1 MTSAWDELLLGM
13 IAVFKSCYSIGK
25 SILTIDKKS
34 VEGGPDSIL
43 DICKENDFKQLVL
56 VEDTMTGFMKA
67 NECCKANGIQLIF
80 GLRLTCRNQVSVS
93 KNTSDHKI
101 ICFAK
106 NDNGCK
112 LLNKIF
118 SFCNTDGEGAVDFDF
133 LNSIWTDDLSLV
145 IPFYD
150 SFIYNNATTLS
161 NCIPDFSKIQPS
173 FFIERNGLPFDSM
186 VETLVWKYT
195 KRSEKYPV
203 YLSKSIYY
211 KNRQDYKAL
220 QAYKIICNRTFGR
233 VASLS
238 SPNLN
243 HFGSNE
249 FCLESYK
256 EKSPSQ

>member
-1 MTSAWDELLLGM
+1 M
-13 IAVFKSCYSIGK
+13 IPVFKSCYSIGK
-25 SILTIDKKS
+25 SILTIDKQS
-34 VEGGPDSIL
+34 TDGGPDSIV
-43 DICKENDFKQLVL
+43 DICKENAYEKLVL

-67 NECCKANGIQLIF
+67 NEACKENNLQLIF
-80 GLRLTCRNQVSVS
+80 GLRLTCCNNVSADTNS
-93 KNTSDHKI
+93 SDHKI

-112 LLNKIF
+112 LLNKFF
-118 SFCNTDGEGAVDFDF
+118 SFANAENDGAVDFDY
-133 LNSIWTDDLSLV
+133 LNKSWTDDLSLV

-150 SFIYNNATTLS
+150 SFIYNNNTKIS
-161 NCIPDFSKIQPS
+161 NCIPDFNKIKPS
-173 FFIERNGLPFDSM
+173 FFIERNNLPFDAMIQS
-186 VETLVWKYT
+186 LVWKYT
-195 KRSEKYPV
+195 DKAKRYPV

-211 KNRQDYKAL
+211 KNKEDYKAL
-220 QAYKIICNRTFGR
+220 QTYKILCNRSFGR

-256 EKSPSQ
+256 EHVNNLYTPL